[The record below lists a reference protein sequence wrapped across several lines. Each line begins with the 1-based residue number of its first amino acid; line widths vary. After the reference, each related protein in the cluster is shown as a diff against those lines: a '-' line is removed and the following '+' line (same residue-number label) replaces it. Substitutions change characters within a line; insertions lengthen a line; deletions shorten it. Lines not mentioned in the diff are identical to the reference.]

1 MRTEILNRVGYS
13 NVTKKKSDISVSLVY
28 ITPEIAKHYLS
39 YNTQNRKESGSSINF
54 LTQQMKKGLF
64 IENGESIVFD
74 KNMKLTDGQHRLMAI
89 IKSGK
94 SYHIPVVKGVNI
106 KSMATYDT
114 GKNRTA
120 ADVLSINGFK
130 NANLLSTFIK
140 LINKYEKNNSK
151 ASKPLSYSRDEQ
163 LTNQQ
168 ILNYCKENYDW
179 LYQIM
184 LQVSNIYVKSE
195 IKVISNSHLCYLAY
209 MIGGKTPDQSV
220 YDFIK
225 NIYGLNR
232 SQDTATSYL
241 YSKLYKSKINK
252 EPLGFYWVLG
262 MTIKAWN
269 YFIDGNPSV
278 RFFRFNTEQELPKI
292 NINNN

>member
-54 LTQQMKKGLF
+54 LTQQMNKGLF

-114 GKNRTA
+114 GKNRSA

-140 LINKYEKNNSK
+140 LINIYEIKNSK

-179 LYQIM
+179 LYRII
-184 LQVSNIYVKSE
+184 LDVTNIYVKSE
-195 IKVISNSHLCYLAY
+195 IKVISKSNFCYMVY
-209 MIGGKTPDQSV
+209 MIGGKHPDQSV
-220 YDFIK
+220 YEFMK

-232 SQDTATSYL
+232 TQDTATSYL

-252 EPLGFYWVLG
+252 EPLRFYWVLG

>member
-28 ITPEIAKHYLS
+28 ITPEIAEHYLS
-39 YNTQNRKESGSSINF
+39 YNTQNRKESVKSINF
-54 LTQQMKKGLF
+54 LTQQMNKGLF

-89 IKSGK
+89 INSGK

-114 GKNRTA
+114 GKNRSA

-140 LINKYEKNNSK
+140 LINKYEKNGSK

-168 ILNYCKENYDW
+168 ILNYCKDNYDW
-179 LYQIM
+179 LYRII
-184 LQVSNIYVKSE
+184 LDVTNIYVKSE
-195 IKVISNSHLCYLAY
+195 IKVISKSYFCYMVY
-209 MIGGKTPDQSV
+209 MIGGKNPDQMV
-220 YDFIK
+220 YEFMK

-232 SQDTATSYL
+232 TQDTATSYL

-278 RFFRFNTEQELPKI
+278 RFFTFKSEQELPKI

>member
-28 ITPEIAKHYLS
+28 ITPEIAEHYLS
-39 YNTQNRKESGSSINF
+39 YNTQNRKESVSSINF
-54 LTQQMKKGLF
+54 LTQQMNKGLF

-114 GKNRTA
+114 GKNRSA

-140 LINKYEKNNSK
+140 LINKYEKNGSK

-168 ILNYCKENYDW
+168 ILNYCKDNYDW
-179 LYQIM
+179 LYRII
-184 LQVSNIYVKSE
+184 LDVTNIYVKSE
-195 IKVISNSHLCYLAY
+195 IKVISKSYFCYMVY
-209 MIGGKTPDQSV
+209 MIGGKHPDHNV
-220 YDFIK
+220 YEFMK

-232 SQDTATSYL
+232 TQDTATSYL
-241 YSKLYKSKINK
+241 YSKLYKSKVNK

-278 RFFRFNTEQELPKI
+278 RFFRFSTEQELPKI

>member
-28 ITPEIAKHYLS
+28 ITPEIAEHYLS
-39 YNTQNRKESGSSINF
+39 YNTQNRKESVSSISF
-54 LTQQMKKGLF
+54 LTQQMNKGLF

-89 IKSGK
+89 INSGK

-114 GKNRTA
+114 GKNRSA

-140 LINKYEKNNSK
+140 LINKYEKNGSK

-168 ILNYCKENYDW
+168 ILNYCKDNYDW
-179 LYQIM
+179 LYRII
-184 LQVSNIYVKSE
+184 LDVTNIYVKSE
-195 IKVISNSHLCYLAY
+195 IKVISKSYFCYMVY
-209 MIGGKTPDQSV
+209 MIGGKHPDHNV
-220 YDFIK
+220 YEFMK

-232 SQDTATSYL
+232 TQDTATSYL

-278 RFFRFNTEQELPKI
+278 RFFRFSTEQELPKI

>member
-1 MRTEILNRVGYS
+1 MRTEILNRVGYNS
-13 NVTKKKSDISVSLVY
+13 LTKKSSDISVAIVY

-39 YNTQNRKESGSSINF
+39 YNTKNRTKSDKSIKF
-54 LTQQMKKGLF
+54 LTQQMQKGLF

-114 GKNRTA
+114 GKNRSS
-120 ADVLSINGFK
+120 ADVLSINGYQYPTLIS
-130 NANLLSTFIK
+130 AFIK
-140 LINKYEKNNSK
+140 LIYKYEKKGSK
-151 ASKPLSYSRDEQ
+151 SSVASSYNRIDQ

-179 LYQIM
+179 LHKI
-184 LQVSNIYVKSE
+184 VTEVTSIYVKSE
-195 IKVISNSHLCYLAY
+195 FKVLSKSNFCYIVYMLGGTKPNAKVYEFMKNVFGISR
-209 MIGGKTPDQSV
+209 T
-220 YDFIK
+220 
-225 NIYGLNR
+225 
-232 SQDTATSYL
+232 QDTATSYL
-241 YSKLYKSKINK
+241 YSKLYKSKTNK
-252 EPLGFYWVLG
+252 EPLGFYWILG
-262 MTIKAWN
+262 MTIKAYN

-278 RFFRFNTEQELPKI
+278 RFFKFNAEQELPKI
-292 NINNN
+292 NN

>member
-28 ITPEIAKHYLS
+28 ITPEIAQHYLGF
-39 YNTQNRKESGSSINF
+39 NTQNRKESEGSISF
-54 LTQQMKKGLF
+54 LTQQMNKGLF
-64 IENGESIVFD
+64 VENGESIVFD

-94 SYHIPVVKGVNI
+94 SYHIPVVKGVAE

-114 GKNRTA
+114 GKNRKA
-120 ADVLSINGFK
+120 SDVLSINGFK
-130 NANLLSTFIK
+130 NVNLLATIIK
-140 LINKYEKNNSK
+140 LIYKYNDKGSKSASAVSYKRDNS
-151 ASKPLSYSRDEQ
+151 

-168 ILNYCKENYDW
+168 ALIYCKENYDW
-179 LYQIM
+179 LYKIM
-184 LQVSNIYVKSE
+184 SNVTNIYVKSE
-195 IKVISNSHLCYLAY
+195 IKVISKSNFCYLVY
-209 MIGGKTPDQSV
+209 MIGGKNPDPKV
-220 YDFIK
+220 YEFMK

-232 SQDTATSYL
+232 TQDTATSYL
-241 YSKLYKSKINK
+241 YSKLYKAKINK
-252 EPLGFYWVLG
+252 EPLGFYWILG

-278 RFFRFNTEQELPKI
+278 RFFRFQTEQELPKI

>member
-28 ITPEIAKHYLS
+28 ITPEIAEHYLS
-39 YNTQNRKESGSSINF
+39 YNTQNRKESVSSISF
-54 LTQQMKKGLF
+54 LTQQMNKGLF

-89 IKSGK
+89 INSGK

-114 GKNRTA
+114 GKNRSA

-140 LINKYEKNNSK
+140 LINKYEKNGSK

-168 ILNYCKENYDW
+168 ILNYCKDNYDW
-179 LYQIM
+179 LYRII
-184 LQVSNIYVKSE
+184 LDVTNIYVKSE
-195 IKVISNSHLCYLAY
+195 IKVISKSYFCYMVY
-209 MIGGKTPDQSV
+209 MIGGKHPDQNV
-220 YDFIK
+220 YEFMK

-232 SQDTATSYL
+232 TQDTATSYL
-241 YSKLYKSKINK
+241 YSKLYKSKVNK

-278 RFFRFNTEQELPKI
+278 RFFRFSTEQELPKI

>member
-1 MRTEILNRVGYS
+1 MN
-13 NVTKKKSDISVSLVY
+13 
-28 ITPEIAKHYLS
+28 
-39 YNTQNRKESGSSINF
+39 
-54 LTQQMKKGLF
+54 KGLF

-114 GKNRTA
+114 GKNRSA

-140 LINKYEKNNSK
+140 LINIYEIKNSK

-179 LYQIM
+179 LYRII
-184 LQVSNIYVKSE
+184 LDVTNIYVKSE
-195 IKVISNSHLCYLAY
+195 IKVISKSNFCYMVY
-209 MIGGKTPDQSV
+209 MIGGKHPDQSV
-220 YDFIK
+220 YEFMK

-232 SQDTATSYL
+232 TQDTATSYL

-252 EPLGFYWVLG
+252 EPLRFYWVLG

>member
-13 NVTKKKSDISVSLVY
+13 NVTKKKSDISVSMVY
-28 ITPEIAKHYLS
+28 ITPEIAEHYLS
-39 YNTQNRKESGSSINF
+39 YNTQNRKESVSSISF
-54 LTQQMKKGLF
+54 LTQQMNKGLF

-89 IKSGK
+89 INSGK

-114 GKNRTA
+114 GKNRSA

-140 LINKYEKNNSK
+140 LINKYEKNGSK

-168 ILNYCKENYDW
+168 ILNYCKDNYDW
-179 LYQIM
+179 LYKII
-184 LQVSNIYVKSE
+184 LDVTNIYVKSE
-195 IKVISNSHLCYLAY
+195 IKVISKSYFCYMVY
-209 MIGGKTPDQSV
+209 MIGGKNPDQMV
-220 YDFIK
+220 YEFMK

-232 SQDTATSYL
+232 TQDTATSYL

-278 RFFRFNTEQELPKI
+278 RFFRFSTEQELPKI

>member
-1 MRTEILNRVGYS
+1 MRTEILNNVSYS
-13 NVTKKKSDISVSLVY
+13 KVTKKKSDISVSLVY
-28 ITPEIAKHYLS
+28 ITPEIAEHYLS
-39 YNTQNRKESGSSINF
+39 YNTQNRKESTRSINF
-54 LTQQMKKGLF
+54 LTQQMNKGLF

-94 SYHIPVVKGVNI
+94 SYHIPVVKGVNPI
-106 KSMATYDT
+106 SMATYDT
-114 GKNRTA
+114 GKNRSS

-140 LINKYEKNNSK
+140 LIYIYEIKNSK
-151 ASKPLSYSRDEQ
+151 ASKPLSYSREEQ

-168 ILNYCKENYDW
+168 ILNYCKDNYEW
-179 LYQIM
+179 LYKII
-184 LQVSNIYVKSE
+184 LDVTNIYVKSE
-195 IKVISNSHLCYLAY
+195 IKVISKSNFCYIVY
-209 MIGGKTPDQSV
+209 MIGGKNPDQSV
-220 YDFIK
+220 YEFMK

-232 SQDTATSYL
+232 TQETATSYL

-252 EPLGFYWVLG
+252 EPLRFYWVLG

-269 YFIDGNPSV
+269 YYIDGNPSV
-278 RFFRFNTEQELPKI
+278 KFFRFNTEQELPKI
-292 NINNN
+292 NINN

>member
-184 LQVSNIYVKSE
+184 LDVTNIYVKSE

>member
-28 ITPEIAKHYLS
+28 ITPEIAEHYLS
-39 YNTQNRKESGSSINF
+39 YNTQNRKESVSSISF
-54 LTQQMKKGLF
+54 LTQQMNKGLF

-114 GKNRTA
+114 GKNRSA

-140 LINKYEKNNSK
+140 LINKYEKNGSK

-168 ILNYCKENYDW
+168 ILNYCKDNYDW
-179 LYQIM
+179 LYKII
-184 LQVSNIYVKSE
+184 LDVTNIYVKSE
-195 IKVISNSHLCYLAY
+195 IKVISKSYFCYMVY
-209 MIGGKTPDQSV
+209 MIGGKNPDQMV
-220 YDFIK
+220 YEFMK

-232 SQDTATSYL
+232 TQDTATSYL
-241 YSKLYKSKINK
+241 YSKLYKSKVNK

-278 RFFRFNTEQELPKI
+278 RFFRFSTEQELPKI

>member
-54 LTQQMKKGLF
+54 LTEQMNKGLF

-89 IKSGK
+89 IKSGN
-94 SYHIPVVKGVNI
+94 SYHIPVVKGVDV

-114 GKNRTA
+114 GKNRSA

-130 NANLLSTFIK
+130 NSNLLSTFIK
-140 LINKYEKNNSK
+140 LINIYEIKSSK
-151 ASKPLSYSRDEQ
+151 ASKPLSFSRDEQ

-168 ILNYCKENYDW
+168 ILNYCKDNYDW
-179 LYQIM
+179 LYRII
-184 LQVSNIYVKSE
+184 LDVTNIYVKSE
-195 IKVISNSHLCYLAY
+195 IKVISKSNFCYLVY
-209 MIGGKTPDQSV
+209 MIGGKNPDQSV
-220 YDFIK
+220 YEFMK

-232 SQDTATSYL
+232 TQDTATSYL

-252 EPLGFYWVLG
+252 EPLRFYWVLG

>member
-1 MRTEILNRVGYS
+1 MN
-13 NVTKKKSDISVSLVY
+13 
-28 ITPEIAKHYLS
+28 
-39 YNTQNRKESGSSINF
+39 
-54 LTQQMKKGLF
+54 KGLF

-114 GKNRTA
+114 GKNRSA

-130 NANLLSTFIK
+130 NSNLLSTFIK
-140 LINKYEKNNSK
+140 LINKYENNGSK

-168 ILNYCKENYDW
+168 ILNYCKDNYDW
-179 LYQIM
+179 LYKIM
-184 LQVSNIYVKSE
+184 LDVTNIYVKSE
-195 IKVISNSHLCYLAY
+195 IKVISKSYFCFIVY
-209 MIGGKTPDQSV
+209 MIGGENPDHKV
-220 YDFIK
+220 YEFMK

-241 YSKLYKSKINK
+241 YSKLYKSKIRK

-278 RFFRFNTEQELPKI
+278 RFFRFSTEQELPKI

>member
-28 ITPEIAKHYLS
+28 ITPEIAEHYLS
-39 YNTQNRKESGSSINF
+39 YNTQNRKESVSSISF
-54 LTQQMKKGLF
+54 LTQQMNKGLF

-89 IKSGK
+89 INSGK

-114 GKNRTA
+114 GKNRSA

-140 LINKYEKNNSK
+140 LINKYEKNGSK

-168 ILNYCKENYDW
+168 ILNFCKDNYDW
-179 LYQIM
+179 LYRII
-184 LQVSNIYVKSE
+184 LDVTNIYVKSE
-195 IKVISNSHLCYLAY
+195 IKVISKSYFCYMVY
-209 MIGGKTPDQSV
+209 MIGGKHPDQNV
-220 YDFIK
+220 YEFMK

-232 SQDTATSYL
+232 TQDTATSYL
-241 YSKLYKSKINK
+241 YSKLYKSKVNK

-278 RFFRFNTEQELPKI
+278 RFFRFSTEQELPKI